1 MGIRTRLATLP
12 LRQPTMLCIRCWHPR
27 MVMTTKQSNMCSRKL
42 SSSKIRSCW
51 VCWSM
56 DCTKTPSSCSQL
68 TTEVVRGIQTGKTLS
83 DSLRRGLYGH
93 LIQAIERGQG
103 NTVWGRS
110 AGGGLPQN
118 PWRQEGEIQVWCL
131 SNKCMV
137 VKWFGKHGAAWRE
150 VSTLEHLIW
159 RFAGVSSIWR
169 TGLPL
174 FWRLLASIKITYNS
188 WKQLLILGCGLC

>member
-1 MGIRTRLATLP
+1 
-12 LRQPTMLCIRCWHPR
+12 
-27 MVMTTKQSNMCSRKL
+27 MCSPKL

-83 DSLRRGLYGH
+83 DSLRRGLYDGH
-93 LIQAIERGQG
+93 LIQAIERDKGD
-103 NTVWGRS
+103 TVWGRS

-118 PWRQEGEIQVWCL
+118 PWRQEGEIQVWRL

-137 VKWFGKHGAAWRE
+137 AKCFGQHGAAWRRE
-150 VSTLEHLIW
+150 VSTMEQLMW
-159 RFAGVSSIWR
+159 RFAGDSSIWL

-174 FWRLLASIKITYNS
+174 FWRLLARIKITYNS
-188 WKQLLILGCGLC
+188 WKQHLILGCVFR